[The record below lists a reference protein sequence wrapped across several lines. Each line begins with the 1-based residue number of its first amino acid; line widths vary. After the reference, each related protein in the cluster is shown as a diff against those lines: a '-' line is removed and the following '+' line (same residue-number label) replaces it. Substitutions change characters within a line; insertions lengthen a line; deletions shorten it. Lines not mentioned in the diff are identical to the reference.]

1 MNAVGHK
8 QDCATVRGFKS
19 TGVASRGVKKTSG
32 FGGGG
37 THAGYKTAVALAER
51 AKSAPAHSTKAME
64 TPLGSG

>member
-8 QDCATVRGFKS
+8 QVCATVRGFKS
-19 TGVASRGVKKTSG
+19 TGVASRGMKKTSG
-32 FGGGG
+32 FGG